1 MIDSP
6 RVNLVDVLPPLNAS
20 LNATS
25 GACLLTGY
33 IFMRRGEIP
42 RHRWFM
48 LAACWASLIFLA
60 FYVLNHYLRHGVV
73 TRFTATGWVRPLYF
87 GILISHTIL
96 AVTIVPLAI
105 LSVVNGLRMRVAQH
119 RRVARWTFPLW
130 MYVSVTGV
138 LVYFFLYQ
146 WFPGRV

>member
-1 MIDSP
+1 MT
-6 RVNLVDVLPPLNAS
+6 LVDILPPVNAS

-33 IFMRRGEIP
+33 LFMRRRRIQM
-42 RHRWFM
+42 HRRFM
-48 LAACWASLIFLA
+48 LAACWASLVFLA
-60 FYVLNHYLRHGVV
+60 LYVLNHTLRRGVV
-73 TRFTATGWVRPLYF
+73 THFTATGWPRPLYF
-87 GILISHTIL
+87 SILISHTIL

-105 LSVVNGLRMRVAQH
+105 WSVINGLRMRVAQH
-119 RRVARWTFPLW
+119 RAVARWTFPLW

-146 WFPGRV
+146 WFPPA